1 MADTDSTPDQQQE
14 PTQPAPDSNEVEVIQ
29 LNDTGTKPVKLQKE
43 PPTPSRLTSRPI
55 VQPDKGRGSALDPDV
70 YKGIVEALIE
80 GQTIIGI
87 SQRFGVSTAT
97 TEYIKC
103 RPEIK
108 EQVPSRQSVL
118 INKTR
123 HISNLAMARLEEA
136 LENGDVSADRLPV
149 AVGIALTKE
158 AEAAGNA
165 PTTGAVH
172 QHLHI
177 SHQSVSKILEALPV
191 APANNTAD

>member
-1 MADTDSTPDQQQE
+1 MADLDSTPEQQQE
-14 PTQPAPDSNEVEVIQ
+14 PTQLANDSVKAESIQ
-29 LNDTGTKPVKLQKE
+29 LRNTGSTPVKLQTE
-43 PPTPSRLTSRPI
+43 PPAPSRLTSRPI
-55 VQPDKGRGSALDPDV
+55 VQPDKGRGSQLPPDV
-70 YKGIVEALIE
+70 YKGIVEALINGE
-80 GQTIIGI
+80 TIIGI
-87 SQRFGVSTAT
+87 SQRYGISTAT
-97 TEYIKC
+97 TEYIKA
-103 RPEIK
+103 RPEVK

-136 LENGDVSADRLPV
+136 LQNGDVSADKLPV